1 MTTAFEQLEAEALKL
16 PRNERIILGQEL
28 LVSAITQEETDIE
41 KAWYD
46 EAERRLAAY
55 KASPETIPG
64 EQVLNDILAK
74 LES

>member
-1 MTTAFEQLEAEALKL
+1 MTTAFEQLESEALKL
-16 PRNERIILGQEL
+16 SRNERIILGQEL
-28 LVSAITQEETDIE
+28 LVSALTQEETEVE

-46 EAERRLAAY
+46 EAERRWAAY

-64 EQVLNDILAK
+64 EQALDDILAE